1 MNMPSVDII
10 IPSLNSPVIDRVID
24 AIIRQEA
31 FHHVL
36 RVFVIGKDDAGLLP
50 DYPNVQLVDTKI
62 PVPPGTARNLGI
74 AYSSAEWLIFLDSD
88 CIPQPNWLSEHMQ
101 ALQTHAVVGGGV
113 VPTGEGYWHRS
124 YNLSNF
130 HEVFSTGRPATRP
143 LLPTLNLAVKR
154 TVIEQVGLLNER
166 LRRGQDMEWTTRM
179 RRAGFQP
186 YFWPAATVYHDHNRR
201 DLAAVWRDCARSGYY
216 SRQIRLAQADMLTA
230 PRFLRYRSATLLLAP
245 LLALVTTARIVIK
258 DWRVFGRNLTTI
270 PAIYLTKL
278 AWAWGASRPTAPGTN
293 R

>member
-1 MNMPSVDII
+1 MAHFPRFR
-10 IPSLNSPVIDRVID
+10 L
-24 AIIRQEA
+24 
-31 FHHVL
+31 
-36 RVFVIGKDDAGLLP
+36 
-50 DYPNVQLVDTKI
+50 YPAAQLVE
-62 PVPPGTARNLGI
+62 R
-74 AYSSAEWLIFLDSD
+74 
-88 CIPQPNWLSEHMQ
+88 
-101 ALQTHAVVGGGV
+101 THASIGNTRSCRRRRL
-113 VPTGEGYWHRS
+113 PAGEGYWHRS

-230 PRFLRYRSATLLLAP
+230 PRFC
-245 LLALVTTARIVIK
+245 VTGQQRCCWHRC
-258 DWRVFGRNLTTI
+258 WR
-270 PAIYLTKL
+270 
-278 AWAWGASRPTAPGTN
+278 W
-293 R
+293 